1 LIKESSSIPKPQ
13 NRNSAFGVA
22 SFMSGL
28 FAFLIL
34 LISFGEFI
42 ALLKDQDPFYT
53 VAIIFHLLVG
63 MASGMTGMILGGVGL
78 IQTPQRKTLAVSGLI
93 LGLVGGNLS
102 CLSLL
107 GLLISFGV
115 LIWAAIQGLS
125 GV

>member
-1 LIKESSSIPKPQ
+1 MIHKSSSIPELQ
-13 NRNSAFGVA
+13 ARNSVIGVA

-34 LISFGEFI
+34 LISFGEFF
-42 ALLKDQDPFYT
+42 ALLRDQDPFYT
-53 VAIIFHLLVG
+53 LAIIFHLLAG
-63 MASGMTGMILGGVGL
+63 MVSGMTGMILGGIDL
-78 IQTPQRKTLAVSGLI
+78 FQNHQRKALAVSGLI
-93 LGLVGGNLS
+93 LGLTGGNLS

>member
-1 LIKESSSIPKPQ
+1 
-13 NRNSAFGVA
+13 
-22 SFMSGL
+22 MSGL

-34 LISFGEFI
+34 LISFGEFL
-42 ALLKDQDPFYT
+42 ALLRDQDPFYT
-53 VAIIFHLLVG
+53 LAINFHLLAG
-63 MASGMTGMILGGVGL
+63 MVSGMTGMILGGIDL
-78 IQTPQRKTLAVSGLI
+78 FQNHQRRALAVSGLI
-93 LGLVGGNLS
+93 LGLTAGNLS

>member
-1 LIKESSSIPKPQ
+1 
-13 NRNSAFGVA
+13 
-22 SFMSGL
+22 MSGL

-34 LISFGEFI
+34 LISFGEFF
-42 ALLKDQDPFYT
+42 ALLRDQDPFYT
-53 VAIIFHLLVG
+53 LAIIFHLLAG
-63 MASGMTGMILGGVGL
+63 MVSGMTGMILGGIDL
-78 IQTPQRKTLAVSGLI
+78 FQNHQRKALAISGLI
-93 LGLVGGNLS
+93 LGLTAGNLS

>member
-1 LIKESSSIPKPQ
+1 
-13 NRNSAFGVA
+13 
-22 SFMSGL
+22 MSGL

-34 LISFGEFI
+34 LISFGEFL

-53 VAIIFHLLVG
+53 IAILFHLLVG

-78 IQTPQRKTLAVSGLI
+78 IQTPKRKTLAVSGSI
-93 LGLVGGNLS
+93 LGLIGGNLS

>member
-1 LIKESSSIPKPQ
+1 
-13 NRNSAFGVA
+13 
-22 SFMSGL
+22 MSGL

-34 LISFGEFI
+34 LISFGEFF
-42 ALLKDQDPFYT
+42 ALLRDQDPFYT
-53 VAIIFHLLVG
+53 LAIIFHLLAG
-63 MASGMTGMILGGVGL
+63 MVSGMTGMILGGIDL
-78 IQTPQRKTLAVSGLI
+78 FQNHQRKALAISGLI
-93 LGLVGGNLS
+93 LGLTGGNLS